1 MVDQF
6 SFVGARFILARK
18 GGNVEQIDK
27 LLQLQSL
34 AKSGTAVE
42 ATELDNDGGAS
53 LTRTGRSGKL
63 IIFNGFNLQ

>member
-6 SFVGARFILARK
+6 SFVGPRFIIARK

-42 ATELDNDGGAS
+42 ATELDNDGAS
-53 LTRTGRSGKL
+53 LIRTGRSGKL